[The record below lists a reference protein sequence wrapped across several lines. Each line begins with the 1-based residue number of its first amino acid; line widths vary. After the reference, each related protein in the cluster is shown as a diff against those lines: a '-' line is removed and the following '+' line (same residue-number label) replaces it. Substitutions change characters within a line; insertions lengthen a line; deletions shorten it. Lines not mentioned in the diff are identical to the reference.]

1 MNNLFF
7 DPGPATDG
15 EERFEPLLHG
25 PGGLL
30 VERILSHGQMTPEAT
45 WLEQGRDE
53 WVAVLEGEAV
63 LGFENGS
70 RAHLR
75 RGDHCWLRRGLR
87 HRVEYTSSPCIW
99 IAVHG
104 TLKPE

>member
-1 MNNLFF
+1 MNNLFL
-7 DPGPATDG
+7 DPGPSPDG
-15 EERFEPLLHG
+15 EERFEPLLQG

-45 WLEQGRDE
+45 WLEQGHDE
-53 WVAVLEGEAV
+53 WVAVLEGEAI

-70 RAHLR
+70 RTHLR
-75 RGDHCWLRRGLR
+75 RGDQYLLRRGLR

-99 IAVHG
+99 LAVHG